1 MIVITNLVSI
11 LEKEITNNIVPS
23 DWKKNLK
30 YFTSIYLRPVDHKPY
45 YSAFNICM
53 RWNHV
58 E

>member
-30 YFTSIYLRPVDHKPY
+30 YFTSI
-45 YSAFNICM
+45 
-53 RWNHV
+53 
-58 E
+58 